1 MPALLRRTSLPFFTL
16 IIALVLAACASD
28 AGSETEPTE
37 VSESASETD
46 MSSEDMESMSESEGA
61 AAEPSE
67 GAAAEPSEGAAAEPS
82 EGGVALNEA
91 DVTFL
96 QMMIPHHEQANE
108 MAEMVEGATER
119 PELAELAA
127 TILSTQTAE
136 IEQMNGLLEA
146 AGEDAGMGGMD
157 MSSMPGMMD
166 EAQMAE
172 LMQLRDVAF
181 DLAFIDRMTEHH
193 SGAIEMSETV
203 IADGENPEVVQLA
216 QEIIDAQQTEIDQ
229 MAEWRSAWS

>member
-67 GAAAEPSEGAAAEPS
+67 G
-82 EGGVALNEA
+82 GVALNEA

-108 MAEMVEGATER
+108 MAEMAEGATER

-146 AGEDAGMGGMD
+146 AGEDAGVGGMD

-172 LMQLRDVAF
+172 LMQLSDVEF
-181 DLAFIDRMTEHH
+181 DLTFLEMMTEHH